1 VTCSWQNSGMDLN
14 SCVIYNVLAEMSV
27 PRDADKGSKIKS
39 ITKRNK
45 WMKGIVHD
53 IVPLCHCQS
62 SVGFLLSDKHNY
74 TYPAYW
80 CLFDT
85 ATCSSCS
92 LQPSSGRTLVHK
104 TSKSHCQTIIVI
116 YTHCVYK
123 EVFSITVITIILQ

>member
-1 VTCSWQNSGMDLN
+1 MDLN

-74 TYPAYW
+74 IDLVYE

-85 ATCSSCS
+85 AARFGCPI
-92 LQPSSGRTLVHK
+92 QPSSGRPLL
-104 TSKSHCQTIIVI
+104 SSFCEAMS
-116 YTHCVYK
+116 YLMMA
-123 EVFSITVITIILQ
+123 EVDSRSM